1 MPAGPISWV
10 IRVLLRKSVWAAILK
25 CTPYSFFQKLQ
36 GFGSNTETF
45 DPFGIGWGWRW
56 ERRIKFHFAI
66 WRYPVFPIPFV
77 MATFLWCVFLAFCKK
92 NSGGS
97 RWVDLDLDPR
107 VYSTN
112 QWTCSHTRAMFDY
125 SDFAVTWNYEQKCLQ
140 HSFCCSGLLWLVR
153 VFRASI

>member
-10 IRVLLRKSVWAAILK
+10 IGVLLRKSLREQLSWSALL
-25 CTPYSFFQKLQ
+25 TLSSRSFRVSDLTLRPLIHLELV
-36 GFGSNTETF
+36 GG
-45 DPFGIGWGWRW
+45 GG
-56 ERRIKFHFAI
+56 ERRIKFHFSI

-77 MATFLWCVFLAFCKK
+77 MTTFLWCVFLASCKK

-97 RWVDLDLDPR
+97 RWVDLYLGPR

-112 QWTCSHTRAMFDY
+112 QWTCSRARATFDY